1 MSPLLPGKQSALSG
15 PRHIRGLERWVDPR
29 FPTGASATPHRCP
42 LLRTPRARETDVPI
56 LTLHTLTTRHDAINY
71 RGLKVPTVVDA
82 RMTMFIRRDMIGDFC
97 FELTSD
103 DMEEIEDCLL
113 VALDLSVGEVD

>member
-1 MSPLLPGKQSALSG
+1 
-15 PRHIRGLERWVDPR
+15 
-29 FPTGASATPHRCP
+29 
-42 LLRTPRARETDVPI
+42 
-56 LTLHTLTTRHDAINY
+56 LTTRHDAINY

>member
-1 MSPLLPGKQSALSG
+1 
-15 PRHIRGLERWVDPR
+15 
-29 FPTGASATPHRCP
+29 
-42 LLRTPRARETDVPI
+42 
-56 LTLHTLTTRHDAINY
+56 
-71 RGLKVPTVVDA
+71 
-82 RMTMFIRRDMIGDFC
+82 MTMFIRRDMIGDFC